1 MNSILNLVVPSST
14 TNKKTEFITTEV
26 DENDNLFG
34 ERTPQ
39 KRLETDPDA
48 AREDLKT
55 LLRAQDDES
64 LNSMEDGRKSKLEF
78 QKLQIIDTSTAIVAF
93 IGAFIT
99 IMAVLLRSYHS
110 FQNNSSMIWSLIRR
124 TTISW

>member
-1 MNSILNLVVPSST
+1 MNSILNLVAPSST

-39 KRLETDPDA
+39 RRLETDPDRA
-48 AREDLKT
+48 HEDLKT

-99 IMAVLLRSYHS
+99 IMAV
-110 FQNNSSMIWSLIRR
+110 
-124 TTISW
+124 